1 MGRLDDAAKRKVV
14 ELREAGLSFRKIKA
28 VLELENIKVSAQA
41 IFLFLKEFQGRARKQ
56 DGAAAN
62 SSHPVPVQ
70 TAARDVT
77 SCETR
82 PAGWSDQQLR
92 NLLREASRVAAS
104 QQAGSSSDARGGQS
118 SRTGSA
124 GIRVAQGR
132 EQDEDIRIVSVTS
145 LAQGTPHTGVQGPR
159 SAVGTGAMSGA
170 NYIRRRHTPSP
181 ANPVLVA
188 RKRLLDKALLHR
200 ARDHVILKTGVM
212 PANNLTIFMVRDSV
226 PQSGQQ
232 VSLSVRRD
240 PSCFS
245 GSEGRKLA
253 LPQTASYDLTTAR
266 PPHMRSLHQGASPHR
281 RLMHQRVGVP
291 VRAPQHPP
299 RVGIHLP
306 DPSTTGMTSQNSAP
320 PARVQNVSNQPSPPP
335 QRSGLDPG
343 ALSGLQEQIQLLG
356 SELRSLGLALRMMVD
371 HQGRLEREQ
380 AQQTQVQKQILGT
393 LQNLSSK
400 FEPLQSTSAP
410 TLPASCSL
418 ASSAPFGQT
427 ATGQGAYAQCS
438 QAQTRYNEI
447 HDSGLESIE
456 VFSLDQ
462 LSPPTMN
469 GFQQCPTSG
478 GPPFTHAQART
489 PTFTQT
495 FAPSALQYTQPHTDS
510 FTGMDNKSVDMPSTS
525 AGGSF
530 QACSPPNQSS
540 SLPVSPHEPELNIIK
555 VENV

>member
-41 IFLFLKEFQGRARKQ
+41 IYLFLKEFQGRARKE
-56 DGAAAN
+56 DGAGRN
-62 SSHPVPVQ
+62 SGPTGP
-70 TAARDVT
+70 TAGP
-77 SCETR
+77 ETHR
-82 PAGWSDQQLR
+82 VGWSDQQLR

-118 SRTGSA
+118 SGTGPA
-124 GIRVAQGR
+124 GRR
-132 EQDEDIRIVSVTS
+132 EATGGEKDEDIRIVSVTS
-145 LAQGTPHTGVQGPR
+145 LAQGSQNAGVQGPR
-159 SAVGTGAMSGA
+159 SGVGTGAMSGA
-170 NYIRRRHTPSP
+170 SYVRRRHTPSP

-200 ARDHVILKTGVM
+200 AR
-212 PANNLTIFMVRDSV
+212 VRDGG
-226 PQSGQQ
+226 PQTGQQ
-232 VSLSVRRD
+232 VSVSVRRD

-245 GSEGRKLA
+245 GPDGRKLV

-266 PPHMRSLHQGASPHR
+266 PPNMRLLHQGASPHR
-281 RLMHQRVGVP
+281 RWMNQRVGVP
-291 VRAPQHPP
+291 VRAPP
-299 RVGIHLP
+299 RVDIRLP
-306 DPSTTGMTSQNSAP
+306 DPATSQNASP
-320 PARVQNVSNQPSPPP
+320 SARVQSVTNQPSPPP
-335 QRSGLDPG
+335 PPPQRSVLDP
-343 ALSGLQEQIQLLG
+343 ASVSTLQEQIQSLG

-371 HQGRLEREQ
+371 QQGRLEREQ
-380 AQQTQVQKQILGT
+380 SQQTQVQKQILST
-393 LQNLSSK
+393 LQDLASK
-400 FEPLQSTSAP
+400 FDP
-410 TLPASCSL
+410 PASCSL
-418 ASSAPFGQT
+418 ASSAPFSQT

-469 GFQQCPTSG
+469 GFQQCPTSS

-489 PTFTQT
+489 TTFTQSHT
-495 FAPSALQYTQPHTDS
+495 QAYSPGTLPYSQPHTDS
-510 FTGMDNKSVDMPSTS
+510 FTGMESKSGDMASTS
-525 AGGSF
+525 AEGSF
-530 QACSPPNQSS
+530 QTRSPADQSS
-540 SLPVSPHEPELNIIK
+540 SLPVSPREPELNIIK

>member
-41 IFLFLKEFQGRARKQ
+41 IYLFLKEFQGRARKE
-56 DGAAAN
+56 DGAAGN
-62 SSHPVPVQ
+62 SGHPAP
-70 TAARDVT
+70 AREAGC
-77 SCETR
+77 SETR

-104 QQAGSSSDARGGQS
+104 QQAAASSDGRGGPS
-118 SRTGSA
+118 SGTGSA
-124 GIRVAQGR
+124 GMREAQGR
-132 EQDEDIRIVSVTS
+132 EKDEDIRIVSVTS
-145 LAQGTPHTGVQGPR
+145 LAQGAQHAGVQGPR
-159 SAVGTGAMSGA
+159 SGVGAGAMSAA
-170 NYIRRRHTPSP
+170 NYTRRRHAPSP

-200 ARDHVILKTGVM
+200 AR
-212 PANNLTIFMVRDSV
+212 VRDSV

-232 VSLSVRRD
+232 MSLSMRRD
-240 PSCFS
+240 PACFP

-253 LPQTASYDLTTAR
+253 LPQTSSYDLTTAR
-266 PPHMRSLHQGASPHR
+266 PPNIRSLHQGANPHR
-281 RLMHQRVGVP
+281 RWMHQRALAFP
-291 VRAPQHPP
+291 FAPHSTLRASASACPTPPPRLGQHPRTRRPLPERPGP
-299 RVGIHLP
+299 RSRG
-306 DPSTTGMTSQNSAP
+306 
-320 PARVQNVSNQPSPPP
+320 
-335 QRSGLDPG
+335 
-343 ALSGLQEQIQLLG
+343 GLQEQIQLLG

-371 HQGRLEREQ
+371 HQARLEREQ

-393 LQNLSSK
+393 LQDLASK
-400 FEPLQSTSAP
+400 FEPLRSTSAP
-410 TLPASCSL
+410 ALPASCSL

-427 ATGQGAYAQCS
+427 ASAQGAYAQCS

-462 LSPPTMN
+462 LSPPSMN

-478 GPPFTHAQART
+478 GPPFTHAQARA
-489 PTFTQT
+489 PAFAQAHTQT
-495 FAPSALQYTQPHTDS
+495 FAPQYTDS
-510 FTGMDNKSVDMPSTS
+510 FPGMDKSSVDMPSTG
-525 AGGSF
+525 ADGSF

>member
-200 ARDHVILKTGVM
+200 AR
-212 PANNLTIFMVRDSV
+212 VRDSV

>member
-1 MGRLDDAAKRKVV
+1 M
-14 ELREAGLSFRKIKA
+14 
-28 VLELENIKVSAQA
+28 
-41 IFLFLKEFQGRARKQ
+41 
-56 DGAAAN
+56 
-62 SSHPVPVQ
+62 
-70 TAARDVT
+70 
-77 SCETR
+77 
-82 PAGWSDQQLR
+82 
-92 NLLREASRVAAS
+92 
-104 QQAGSSSDARGGQS
+104 
-118 SRTGSA
+118 
-124 GIRVAQGR
+124 
-132 EQDEDIRIVSVTS
+132 
-145 LAQGTPHTGVQGPR
+145 
-159 SAVGTGAMSGA
+159 
-170 NYIRRRHTPSP
+170 
-181 ANPVLVA
+181 
-188 RKRLLDKALLHR
+188 
-200 ARDHVILKTGVM
+200 
-212 PANNLTIFMVRDSV
+212 
-226 PQSGQQ
+226 
-232 VSLSVRRD
+232 RRD

-253 LPQTASYDLTTAR
+253 LPQTSSYDLTTAR
-266 PPHMRSLHQGASPHR
+266 PQNIRSLHQGASPHR
-281 RLMHQRVGVP
+281 RWMHQRVGIP

-299 RVGIHLP
+299 RVGIRLP
-306 DPSTTGMTSQNSAP
+306 DPSTTGMTSQNPAP
-320 PARVQNVSNQPSPPP
+320 PARVQNVTNQPSPPP
-335 QRSGLDPG
+335 QRSTLDPG

-380 AQQTQVQKQILGT
+380 AQQTQVQKQILST
-393 LQNLSSK
+393 LQDLTSK
-400 FEPLQSTSAP
+400 FEPMQSTSAP

-418 ASSAPFGQT
+418 ASSAPFSQT

-462 LSPPTMN
+462 LSPPSMN

-478 GPPFTHAQART
+478 GPPFTRT

-495 FAPSALQYTQPHTDS
+495 HTQTFAPQYTQPHTDS

-525 AGGSF
+525 ADGSF

>member
-41 IFLFLKEFQGRARKQ
+41 IYLFLKEFQGRARKE
-56 DGAAAN
+56 DGVAVN
-62 SSHPVPVQ
+62 SSKLVQ
-70 TAARDVT
+70 TAARDVA
-77 SCETR
+77 SSETR

-92 NLLREASRVAAS
+92 NLLREASRVTAS
-104 QQAGSSSDARGGQS
+104 HQAGSSLDARGGRS

-124 GIRVAQGR
+124 GVSVTQGG
-132 EQDEDIRIVSVTS
+132 EKDEDIRIVSVTS
-145 LAQGTPHTGVQGPR
+145 LAQGTQHAGVQGPR
-159 SAVGTGAMSGA
+159 SGLGTGAMSAA
-170 NYIRRRHTPSP
+170 NHVRRRHTPSP

-200 ARDHVILKTGVM
+200 AR
-212 PANNLTIFMVRDSV
+212 VRDSV
-226 PQSGQQ
+226 AQSGPQ

-240 PSCFS
+240 PSSFS

-266 PPHMRSLHQGASPHR
+266 PPNMRSLHQGASPHR
-281 RLMHQRVGVP
+281 RWIHQRVSVP
-291 VRAPQHPP
+291 IRAPQHSP
-299 RVGIHLP
+299 RVSIRLP
-306 DPSTTGMTSQNSAP
+306 DPSTTGTTSQNPAP

-335 QRSGLDPG
+335 QRSGLDPE
-343 ALSGLQEQIQLLG
+343 AVSGLQEQIQLLG

-380 AQQTQVQKQILGT
+380 AQQTQVQKQILST
-393 LQNLSSK
+393 LQNLASK

-418 ASSAPFGQT
+418 SSSAPFGQT

-478 GPPFTHAQART
+478 GPPFSQAQART
-489 PTFTQT
+489 ATFTQA
-495 FAPSALQYTQPHTDS
+495 FAPSALQYTQPHTES
-510 FTGMDNKSVDMPSTS
+510 FTGMDNKSADMPSTS
-525 AGGSF
+525 ADGSF
-530 QACSPPNQSS
+530 QARSPPNQSS
-540 SLPVSPHEPELNIIK
+540 SLPLSPHEPELNIIK

>member
-41 IFLFLKEFQGRARKQ
+41 IYLFLKEFQGRARKE
-56 DGAAAN
+56 DGAAGN
-62 SSHPVPVQ
+62 SGS
-70 TAARDVT
+70 
-77 SCETR
+77 
-82 PAGWSDQQLR
+82 L
-92 NLLREASRVAAS
+92 SRVAAS
-104 QQAGSSSDARGGQS
+104 QQAAASSDGRGGPS
-118 SRTGSA
+118 SGTGSA
-124 GIRVAQGR
+124 GMREAQGR
-132 EQDEDIRIVSVTS
+132 EKDEDIRIVSVTS
-145 LAQGTPHTGVQGPR
+145 LAQGAQHAGVQGPR
-159 SAVGTGAMSGA
+159 SGVGAGAMSAA
-170 NYIRRRHTPSP
+170 NYTRRRHAPSP

-200 ARDHVILKTGVM
+200 AR
-212 PANNLTIFMVRDSV
+212 VRDSV

-232 VSLSVRRD
+232 MSLSVRRD
-240 PSCFS
+240 PACFP

-253 LPQTASYDLTTAR
+253 LPQTSSYDLTTAR
-266 PPHMRSLHQGASPHR
+266 PPNIRSLHQGANPHR
-281 RLMHQRVGVP
+281 RWMHQRVGVP
-291 VRAPQHPP
+291 VRAPQQPP
-299 RVGIHLP
+299 RVGIRLP
-306 DPSTTGMTSQNSAP
+306 DPSSSAGTTSQNPAP
-320 PARVQNVSNQPSPPP
+320 PARVQNASNQPSPPP

-343 ALSGLQEQIQLLG
+343 VASGLQEQIQLLG

-371 HQGRLEREQ
+371 HQARLEREQ

-393 LQNLSSK
+393 LQDLASK
-400 FEPLQSTSAP
+400 FEPLRSTSAP
-410 TLPASCSL
+410 ALPASCSL
-418 ASSAPFGQT
+418 ASSAPFGQ
-427 ATGQGAYAQCS
+427 AASAQGAYAQCS

-462 LSPPTMN
+462 LSPPSMN

-478 GPPFTHAQART
+478 GPPFTHAQARA
-489 PTFTQT
+489 PAFAQAHTQT
-495 FAPSALQYTQPHTDS
+495 FAPQYTDS
-510 FTGMDNKSVDMPSTS
+510 FPGMDKSSVDMPSTG
-525 AGGSF
+525 ADGSF

>member
-41 IFLFLKEFQGRARKQ
+41 IYLFLKEFQGRARKE

-62 SSHPVPVQ
+62 SSHPVPVP
-70 TAARDVT
+70 TSAREVG
-77 SCETR
+77 SSETR
-82 PAGWSDQQLR
+82 PVGWSDQQLR

-104 QQAGSSSDARGGQS
+104 QQAASSSDARGGQS
-118 SRTGSA
+118 FGTGSA
-124 GIRVAQGR
+124 GIRESQGG
-132 EQDEDIRIVSVTS
+132 EKDEDIRIVSVTS
-145 LAQGTPHTGVQGPR
+145 LAQGTQHAGVQGPR
-159 SAVGTGAMSGA
+159 SGVGTGAMSGA
-170 NYIRRRHTPSP
+170 NYVRRRHTPSP

-200 ARDHVILKTGVM
+200 AR
-212 PANNLTIFMVRDSV
+212 VRDSV

-232 VSLSVRRD
+232 MSLSMRRD

-245 GSEGRKLA
+245 GSEGRKLTV
-253 LPQTASYDLTTAR
+253 PQTASYDLTTAR
-266 PPHMRSLHQGASPHR
+266 PPNIRSLHQGASPHR
-281 RLMHQRVGVP
+281 RWMHQRVGVP
-291 VRAPQHPP
+291 ARAPQHPP
-299 RVGIHLP
+299 RVGIRLP
-306 DPSTTGMTSQNSAP
+306 DPSTTVTTSQNPAP

-335 QRSGLDPG
+335 QRSSLDPG

-380 AQQTQVQKQILGT
+380 AQQTQVQKQILST
-393 LQNLSSK
+393 LQDLVSK
-400 FEPLQSTSAP
+400 FEPLQSTPAP
-410 TLPASCSL
+410 TLPASCSM
-418 ASSAPFGQT
+418 ASSVPFGQT
-427 ATGQGAYAQCS
+427 ATGQGTYAQCS

-478 GPPFTHAQART
+478 GPPFTHTQART

-495 FAPSALQYTQPHTDS
+495 HTQTFAASALQYTQPHTDS
-510 FTGMDNKSVDMPSTS
+510 FTGMDNKSVPSTS
-525 AGGSF
+525 ADGSF

-540 SLPVSPHEPELNIIK
+540 SLPVSPREPELNIIK

>member
-41 IFLFLKEFQGRARKQ
+41 IYLFLKEFQGRARKK

-62 SSHPVPVQ
+62 SSHSVP
-70 TAARDVT
+70 TSAREVG
-77 SCETR
+77 SSETR

-104 QQAGSSSDARGGQS
+104 QQAGSSSDGRGGQS

-124 GIRVAQGR
+124 GIREAQGG
-132 EQDEDIRIVSVTS
+132 EKDEDIRIVSVTS
-145 LAQGTPHTGVQGPR
+145 LAQGTQHTGVQGPR
-159 SAVGTGAMSGA
+159 SGVGTGAMSGA
-170 NYIRRRHTPSP
+170 NYVRRRHTPSP

-200 ARDHVILKTGVM
+200 AR
-212 PANNLTIFMVRDSV
+212 VRDSV

-232 VSLSVRRD
+232 VSLSMRRD

-253 LPQTASYDLTTAR
+253 LAQTSSYDLTTAR
-266 PPHMRSLHQGASPHR
+266 PPNIRSLHQGSSPHR
-281 RLMHQRVGVP
+281 RWIHQRVSAP

-299 RVGIHLP
+299 RVGIRLP
-306 DPSTTGMTSQNSAP
+306 DPSTTGTTSQNPAP
-320 PARVQNVSNQPSPPP
+320 PARVQNVTNQPSPPP

-343 ALSGLQEQIQLLG
+343 AVSGLQEQIQLLG

-380 AQQTQVQKQILGT
+380 AQQTQVQKQILST
-393 LQNLSSK
+393 LQDLASK
-400 FEPLQSTSAP
+400 YDPLQSASA
-410 TLPASCSL
+410 PASCSL

-427 ATGQGAYAQCS
+427 AAGQGAYAQCS

-462 LSPPTMN
+462 LSPPSMN

-478 GPPFTHAQART
+478 GPPFTHTQART
-489 PTFTQT
+489 PTYTHTHSQT
-495 FAPSALQYTQPHTDS
+495 FAPQYTQPHTDS
-510 FTGMDNKSVDMPSTS
+510 FTGMDDKSIDMPSTS
-525 AGGSF
+525 TDGSF
-530 QACSPPNQSS
+530 LACSPPNQSS

-555 VENV
+555 VENA

>member
-62 SSHPVPVQ
+62 SSHPAPVQ
-70 TAARDVT
+70 TAARDMT

-118 SRTGSA
+118 SRTGLA

-132 EQDEDIRIVSVTS
+132 EKDEDIRIVSVTS
-145 LAQGTPHTGVQGPR
+145 LAQGTQHAGVQGPR

-170 NYIRRRHTPSP
+170 NYVRRRHTPSP

-200 ARDHVILKTGVM
+200 AR
-212 PANNLTIFMVRDSV
+212 VRDSV

-240 PSCFS
+240 LSCFS

-253 LPQTASYDLTTAR
+253 LPQTVSYDLTTAR
-266 PPHMRSLHQGASPHR
+266 PPNMRSLHQGASPHR

-299 RVGIHLP
+299 RVGIRLP
-306 DPSTTGMTSQNSAP
+306 NPSTTGTTSQNSAP

-335 QRSGLDPG
+335 QRSALDPG

-400 FEPLQSTSAP
+400 FKPLQSTSAP

-418 ASSAPFGQT
+418 ASSAPFGQ
-427 ATGQGAYAQCS
+427 ASTGQGAYAQCS

>member
-41 IFLFLKEFQGRARKQ
+41 IYLFLKEFQGRARKE

-62 SSHPVPVQ
+62 SGRSVPMS
-70 TAARDVT
+70 AREVG
-77 SCETR
+77 SSETR

-104 QQAGSSSDARGGQS
+104 QQAGVSSDGRGGQS
-118 SRTGSA
+118 SGTGSA
-124 GIRVAQGR
+124 GIREAQGG
-132 EQDEDIRIVSVTS
+132 EKDEDIRIVSVTS
-145 LAQGTPHTGVQGPR
+145 LAQGTQHAGIQGPR
-159 SAVGTGAMSGA
+159 SGVGTGAMSGA
-170 NYIRRRHTPSP
+170 NYVRRRHTPSP

-200 ARDHVILKTGVM
+200 AR
-212 PANNLTIFMVRDSV
+212 VRDSV
-226 PQSGQQ
+226 PQSSQQ
-232 VSLSVRRD
+232 VSLSMRRD

-253 LPQTASYDLTTAR
+253 LPQTSSYDLTTAR
-266 PPHMRSLHQGASPHR
+266 PPNIRSLQQGASPHR
-281 RLMHQRVGVP
+281 RWMHQRVGVP
-291 VRAPQHPP
+291 IRAPQHPP
-299 RVGIHLP
+299 RVGIRLP
-306 DPSTTGMTSQNSAP
+306 DPSTTGTTSQKPAP
-320 PARVQNVSNQPSPPP
+320 PARVQNVTNQPSPPP

-380 AQQTQVQKQILGT
+380 AQQTQVQKQILST
-393 LQNLSSK
+393 LQDLASK

-410 TLPASCSL
+410 ALPVSCSL

-427 ATGQGAYAQCS
+427 VTGQGAYAQCS

-462 LSPPTMN
+462 LSPPSMN

-478 GPPFTHAQART
+478 GPPFTHTQART

-495 FAPSALQYTQPHTDS
+495 HTQTFAPQYTQPHTAS

-525 AGGSF
+525 ADGSF

>member
-41 IFLFLKEFQGRARKQ
+41 IYLFLKEFQGRARKE
-56 DGAAAN
+56 DGAARN
-62 SSHPVPVQ
+62 SGHTGP
-70 TAARDVT
+70 TAG
-77 SCETR
+77 SETR
-82 PAGWSDQQLR
+82 RVGWSDQQLR

-118 SRTGSA
+118 SGTGPA
-124 GIRVAQGR
+124 GRREAQGG
-132 EQDEDIRIVSVTS
+132 EKDEDIRIVSVTS
-145 LAQGTPHTGVQGPR
+145 LAQGSQNAGIQGPR
-159 SAVGTGAMSGA
+159 SGVGTGAMSGA
-170 NYIRRRHTPSP
+170 SYVRRRHTPSP

-200 ARDHVILKTGVM
+200 AR
-212 PANNLTIFMVRDSV
+212 VRDSG
-226 PQSGQQ
+226 PQTGQQ
-232 VSLSVRRD
+232 VSVSVRRD

-245 GSEGRKLA
+245 GPDGRKLV

-266 PPHMRSLHQGASPHR
+266 PPNIRLLHQGASPHR
-281 RLMHQRVGVP
+281 RWMNQRVGVP

-299 RVGIHLP
+299 RIDIRLP
-306 DPSTTGMTSQNSAP
+306 DPATSGATSQNASP
-320 PARVQNVSNQPSPPP
+320 SARVQSVTTQPSPPP
-335 QRSGLDPG
+335 PPQRSVLDP
-343 ALSGLQEQIQLLG
+343 AAVSTLQEQIQSLG

-371 HQGRLEREQ
+371 QQGRLEREQ
-380 AQQTQVQKQILGT
+380 SQQTQVQKQILST
-393 LQNLSSK
+393 LQDLASK
-400 FEPLQSTSAP
+400 FDPLQSSCA
-410 TLPASCSL
+410 PASCSL
-418 ASSAPFGQT
+418 ASSAPFSQT

-469 GFQQCPTSG
+469 GFQQCPTSS

-489 PTFTQT
+489 TTFTQSHT
-495 FAPSALQYTQPHTDS
+495 QAYSPSTLPYSQPHTDS
-510 FTGMDNKSVDMPSTS
+510 FTGMDSKSGDMPSTS
-525 AGGSF
+525 AEGSF
-530 QACSPPNQSS
+530 QACSPADQSS